1 MTFNQVQFA
10 HEHTSSRQSQG
21 LSSRG
26 SIREDATDS
35 LAALSFS
42 QRRELRG
49 ILRECNK
56 RDSLHI
62 SSLCE
67 AISERAVREPV
78 LRTLCAREYLLWRPS
93 QRGRLLE
100 ALLPFAHEAPVQAFA
115 MLSLREPAYAR
126 SYAICAPSA
135 RILKASISAPPD
147 PITDELLDLAKRHGR
162 ETRGAA
168 SKIAFML
175 LKDAPLTDRSVR
187 VITHQAR
194 VWYAERQ
201 PKGNPWLALLIHHR
215 HENGLALTSD
225 ILSGNMRDPHAHPV
239 LFGILSLPFLPHEI
253 ALVSPVVAL
262 VAREVCRALGQNNR
276 VANSTAVILTAGLI
290 IGSRMLFHAA
300 RLDRLN
306 RDRDHER
313 GEAISH
319 LSTLLTERP
328 FEPTREESRFFGT
341 IERLLR
347 DSARGLFQSKGVR
360 EAARAALHGVSNL
373 EDLRRVAHRADSG
386 DELIDRL
393 MPHAI

>member
-1 MTFNQVQFA
+1 MTFNEVQTTQ
-10 HEHTSSRQSQG
+10 HQTGPRYSRAKPSAQSP
-21 LSSRG
+21 
-26 SIREDATDS
+26 REDNPYS
-35 LAALSFS
+35 LAALSFD

-67 AISERAVREPV
+67 AVSERAVREPV
-78 LRTLCAREYLLWRPS
+78 LRILCAREYLLWRPS
-93 QRGRLLE
+93 QRGKLLE

-162 ETRGAA
+162 ENRGAA

-201 PKGNPWLALLIHHR
+201 PKENPWLDLLIHHR
-215 HENGLALTSD
+215 HEKGLSLSSE
-225 ILSGNMRDPHAHPV
+225 ILAGNMRDPYAHPV

-313 GEAISH
+313 VEAISH
-319 LSTLLTERP
+319 LSALLTERP
-328 FEPTREESRFFGT
+328 FEPTRAESRFFGAV
-341 IERLLR
+341 ERLLR
-347 DSARGLFQSKGVR
+347 DSARGLFQPKGVR
-360 EAARAALHGVSNL
+360 EAAKAALDGVSDL
-373 EDLRRVAHRADSG
+373 KELRRIAHRADLG
-386 DELIDRL
+386 EALDDALL
-393 MPHAI
+393 PHAL